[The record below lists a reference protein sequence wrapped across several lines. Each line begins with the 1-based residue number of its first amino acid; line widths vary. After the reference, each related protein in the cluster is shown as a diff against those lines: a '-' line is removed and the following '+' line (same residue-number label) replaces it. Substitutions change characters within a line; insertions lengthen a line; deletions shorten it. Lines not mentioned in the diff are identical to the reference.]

1 MAVPRSLRHSERVA
15 DTSPSRTVVLVEG
28 ESDRVAV
35 TTLARL
41 HGCDLGSEGVAVVAM
56 GGATNVH
63 RFVGRYVDPPNGVRV
78 AGLCDHGERRF
89 FTRALRRHGLIP
101 DEVPA
106 TLSTYGLFVCDRD
119 LEDELIRCLGADRVM
134 EVVADQG
141 EAGALATFRQQPAQR
156 SRAVEAQLHRFLGTH
171 SGRKAQY
178 ARALVEALPAGVSP
192 APLAGLLDH
201 VLPRGHSPAP
211 HKVAP

>member
-1 MAVPRSLRHSERVA
+1 
-15 DTSPSRTVVLVEG
+15 VVLVEG

-41 HGCDLGSEGVAVVAM
+41 HGRDLAAEGVEVVAM

-63 RFVGRYVDPPNGVRV
+63 RFLGRYADPEAGVRV
-78 AGLCDHGERRF
+78 AGLCDLGERRF
-89 FTRALRRHGLIP
+89 FARAVRRHGL
-101 DEVPA
+101 
-106 TLSTYGLFVCDRD
+106 TFFVCERD
-119 LEDELIRCLGADRVM
+119 LEDELIRCLGADRVI

-156 SRAVEAQLHRFLGTH
+156 TRPVEAQLHRFLGTH

-178 ARALVEALPAGVSP
+178 ARALVEALPDGVSP
-192 APLAGLLDH
+192 APLAGLLGR
-201 VLPRGHSPAP
+201 L
-211 HKVAP
+211 

>member
-1 MAVPRSLRHSERVA
+1 MSRV
-15 DTSPSRTVVLVEG
+15 TVIRPSRTVVLVEG

-41 HGCDLGSEGVAVVAM
+41 HGRDLAAEGVEVVAM

-63 RFVGRYVDPPNGVRV
+63 RFLGRYVDARAGVRV
-78 AGLCDHGERRF
+78 VGMCDHGERRF

-101 DEVPA
+101 DEVSS
-106 TLSTYGLFVCDRD
+106 TLSTYGLFVCERD
-119 LEDELIRCLGADRVM
+119 LEDELIRCLGADLVI

-156 SRAVEAQLHRFLGTH
+156 ARPVEAQLHRFLGTH

-178 ARALVEALPAGVSP
+178 ARALVEALPTGVSP
-192 APLAGLLDH
+192 APLAGLLAH
-201 VLPRGHSPAP
+201 V
-211 HKVAP
+211 

>member
-1 MAVPRSLRHSERVA
+1 MAVIG
-15 DTSPSRTVVLVEG
+15 PSRTVVLVEG

-41 HGCDLGSEGVAVVAM
+41 RERDLAAEGVEVVAM

-63 RFVGRYVDPPNGVRV
+63 RFLGRYGAAPHVRV
-78 AGLCDHGERRF
+78 AGLCDLGERRF
-89 FTRALRRHGLIP
+89 FARALRRHGF
-101 DEVPA
+101 
-106 TLSTYGLFVCDRD
+106 SFFVCERD
-119 LEDELIRCLGADRVM
+119 LEDELIRCLGAERVI

-156 SRAVEAQLHRFLGTH
+156 ARPVEAQLHRFLGTH

-192 APLAGLLDH
+192 APLAGLLAH
-201 VLPRGHSPAP
+201 VGAVSAGSTTGRAAP
-211 HKVAP
+211 GNP

>member
-1 MAVPRSLRHSERVA
+1 MSRVA
-15 DTSPSRTVVLVEG
+15 VIGPSRTVVLVEG

-41 HGCDLGSEGVAVVAM
+41 RGRDLAAERVEVVAM

-63 RFVGRYVDPPNGVRV
+63 RFLGRYAEDEAGVRV
-78 AGLCDHGERRF
+78 AGLCDLGERRF
-89 FTRALRRHGLIP
+89 FARAVRRR
-101 DEVPA
+101 
-106 TLSTYGLFVCDRD
+106 SFSFFVCERD

-156 SRAVEAQLHRFLGTH
+156 ARPVEAQLHRFLGTH

-192 APLAGLLDH
+192 APLAGLLAH
-201 VLPRGHSPAP
+201 V
-211 HKVAP
+211 